1 MFKKKKRKSK
11 INLRE
16 KNIKVKTLDRYWAI
30 AVKTRD
36 NWKCVYCGNNK
47 RDELEAHHI
56 RARKHSEVKF
66 DLDDG
71 VTLCK
76 PYKGC
81 SGHYK
86 AHHSYEMKEWIKD
99 YIGRKKY
106 EELDRRSYQVK
117 KWSSLEKR
125 DLLRNFK
132 EYLKENE

>member
-16 KNIKVKTLDRYWAI
+16 KNIKIKTLDVYWAKCI
-30 AVKTRD
+30 KARD
-36 NWKCVYCGNNK
+36 KKCVYCGNTNMS
-47 RDELEAHHI
+47 ELEAHHI